1 MNDTPLSDSTLKA
14 FMQIQAE
21 SHKNEPRE
29 APLAPSQRVI
39 PRNNETLRSDWTV
52 AALQQRFAAL
62 EQRIAALEHREAEQ
76 RRKESVEAADVTPKQ
91 EKPCQKDI
99 FPNSSTLVAFSQ
111 IGDERPPKEQDR
123 FTEPK
128 IKRKREEVAGRANGQ
143 PVQGDEAE
151 IVLRDVQE
159 RLQGK
164 RNEGRPIRN
173 DETARAG
180 TPRKM
185 SGGFISFLLIAFIA
199 GAIGFGAALYA
210 VPIEKAAHFRALIKD
225 RLAWKIK

>member
-1 MNDTPLSDSTLKA
+1 MNDTPLSNSTLKA
-14 FMQIQAE
+14 FMQIQDE
-21 SHKNEPRE
+21 RHRNEPRE
-29 APLAPSQRVI
+29 APLAPSQRAI
-39 PRNNETLRSDWTV
+39 PRNNETLHSDWTV

-62 EQRIAALEHREAEQ
+62 ERQIAALEHREAEQ

-91 EKPCQKDI
+91 EKPSQKDI
-99 FPNSSTLVAFSQ
+99 SPIALSRRVQSNRRRAPNEGAGSVH
-111 IGDERPPKEQDR
+111 
-123 FTEPK
+123 EPK

-164 RNEGRPIRN
+164 RNEGRPVRN

-180 TPRKM
+180 IPRKM